1 MCRILF
7 MSAMDRLFVRCNRGA
22 LIAVIH
28 GVECRLLRGKV
39 WRCAFALALALANL
53 TGASAFGQ
61 STKNGEAK
69 ALHLGLVSEI
79 NKQAIEEHFRDFVR
93 YVSRRSAA
101 GAEAGARVV
110 VAPTP
115 FELTRLLEQR
125 RVDFYLESVYP
136 TYTIN
141 YVHGA
146 GKTLLRRWKGGQAEY
161 QSLIFTKRD
170 GGIKQLADLRGKTII
185 FEDPGSSSGY
195 LMPKLFLSRN
205 GYKLAEKKGYDANAA
220 TADIYY
226 SFAYLRSKL
235 IEAVLTQQVA
245 AGAISDDDYNGL
257 DEKRKS
263 AIAILAQT
271 ERLPRHLLSVRSDLA
286 PQLIGQLTDVLV
298 AMHDDAEGQR
308 ILKKTDQ
315 TTKFDLLPG
324 GEAALRKRLLD
335 SFFSPDTKK

>member
-1 MCRILF
+1 M
-7 MSAMDRLFVRCNRGA
+7 A
-22 LIAVIH
+22 LIRSASR
-28 GVECRLLRGKV
+28 GGFCRQVCCCG
-39 WRCAFALALALANL
+39 FALALALGGGIDEA
-53 TGASAFGQ
+53 AFGQ
-61 STKNGEAK
+61 SSKNSEIR
-69 ALHLGLVSEI
+69 LLQLGLVSEI
-79 NKQAIEEHFRDFVR
+79 NKSAIEEHFRDFVR
-93 YVSRRSAA
+93 YVSRRIAP
-101 GAEAGARVV
+101 GAEAGAKVV
-110 VAPTP
+110 IAPTP

-125 RVDFYLESVYP
+125 RVDYYMESVYP

-161 QSLIFTKRD
+161 QSLIFTARD
-170 GGIKQLADLRGKTII
+170 GAIKQLADLRGKTVI

-205 GYKLAEKKGYDANAA
+205 GYKLVEKKGYDPN
-220 TADIYY
+220 TTGTEIQY

-235 IEAVLTQQVA
+235 IEAVLTKQVA

-263 AIAILAQT
+263 AMAILAHT

-286 PQLIGQLTDVLV
+286 PQLVGQLNDVLV

-315 TTKFDLLPG
+315 TTKFDVLPG

-335 SFFSPDTKK
+335 SFFSPDRK

>member
-7 MSAMDRLFVRCNRGA
+7 MSARDLFIARCDRGA
-22 LIAVIH
+22 PVAVTH
-28 GVECRLLRGKV
+28 GASRGMFRGKV
-39 WRCAFALALALANL
+39 SRCGFALALALTSL
-53 TGASAFGQ
+53 TGGAAFGQ
-61 STKNGEAK
+61 NSKNGEVK
-69 ALHLGLVSEI
+69 ALQLGLVSEI
-79 NKQAIEEHFRDFVR
+79 NKSAIEEHFRDFVR
-93 YVSRRSAA
+93 YVSRRIAP

-110 VAPTP
+110 IAPTP
-115 FELTRLLEQR
+115 FELAKLLEQR
-125 RVDFYLESVYP
+125 RVDFYMESVYP

-170 GGIKQLADLRGKTII
+170 GAIKQLADLRGKTMM

-205 GYKLAEKKGYDANAA
+205 GYKLVEKKGYDANAPA
-220 TADIYY
+220 ADIHY

-263 AIAILAQT
+263 AIAILAHT
-271 ERLPRHLLSVRSDLA
+271 EKLPRHLVSVRSDLA
-286 PQLIGQLTDVLV
+286 PQLVGQLTDVLV

-308 ILKKTDQ
+308 ILKKSDQ

>member
-1 MCRILF
+1 
-7 MSAMDRLFVRCNRGA
+7 MSARHLFIAPSKRA
-22 LIAVIH
+22 APMAVIH
-28 GVECRLLRGKV
+28 GARRGMFRRKV
-39 WRCAFALALALANL
+39 WRCGFALALALTSA
-53 TGASAFGQ
+53 TGGAAFGQ
-61 STKNGEAK
+61 SSKNGEIK
-69 ALHLGLVSEI
+69 ALQLGLVSEI
-79 NKQAIEEHFRDFVR
+79 NKSAIEEHFRDFVR
-93 YVSRRSAA
+93 YVSRRIAP
-101 GAEAGARVV
+101 GAEAGAKVV
-110 VAPTP
+110 IAPTP
-115 FELTRLLEQR
+115 FELAKLLEQR
-125 RVDFYLESVYP
+125 RVDFYMESVYP

-170 GGIKQLADLRGKTII
+170 GGIKQLDDLRGKTMI

-205 GYKLAEKKGYDANAA
+205 GYKLVEKKGYDPNAA
-220 TADIYY
+220 ATEIQY

-245 AGAISDDDYNGL
+245 AGAISDDDYTSL
-257 DEKRKS
+257 DEKRRS
-263 AIAILAQT
+263 AIVVLAQT

-286 PQLIGQLTDVLV
+286 PQLVGQLNDLLV

-308 ILKKTDQ
+308 ILRRTDQ
-315 TTKFDLLPG
+315 TTKFDALPG

-335 SFFSPDTKK
+335 SFFTPDRK